1 MIRVAALTSGPNVP
15 STRFRIRQHVGPLRA
30 LGVSVREHCP
40 RLSKHSPT
48 PGAYRFG
55 THRPGTG
62 IYEAWLGLKLL
73 DRATGVLGSW
83 RADVTWLTR
92 NLIPG
97 HATLERLLRRPLVL
111 DVDDAVWLQRPHG
124 AEASRALARRAAL
137 VIAGNAFLADY
148 YAGCGAETLVVPTA
162 IDTARFRPPP
172 QRGERERFVIGWT
185 GIADNLASLAPLE
198 GALGSFLAAHPQ
210 AELLVVADQAP
221 RFAGIPPRRVRFVP
235 WSPAVEAEA
244 VARMDVGLMPLPDDE
259 WSRGKCSYK
268 MLQYM
273 ACGVPALVS
282 PVGMNAEILALGE
295 VGLPASAPQ
304 EWADAL
310 EHLFT
315 DRARGRQLGQRGREI
330 AQAHFSREVVSRALA
345 SALRAVAGRG

>member
-97 HATLERLLRRPLVL
+97 HRTLERLLRRPLVL

-172 QRGERERFVIGWT
+172 QRGERERFGRRRR
-185 GIADNLASLAPLE
+185 GGDE
-198 GALGSFLAAHPQ
+198 AA
-210 AELLVVADQAP
+210 
-221 RFAGIPPRRVRFVP
+221 
-235 WSPAVEAEA
+235 
-244 VARMDVGLMPLPDDE
+244 
-259 WSRGKCSYK
+259 
-268 MLQYM
+268 
-273 ACGVPALVS
+273 
-282 PVGMNAEILALGE
+282 
-295 VGLPASAPQ
+295 
-304 EWADAL
+304 
-310 EHLFT
+310 
-315 DRARGRQLGQRGREI
+315 
-330 AQAHFSREVVSRALA
+330 RALA
-345 SALRAVAGRG
+345 GREDGGSTTPLGTGRGHGLLAARGAPAADMGLG